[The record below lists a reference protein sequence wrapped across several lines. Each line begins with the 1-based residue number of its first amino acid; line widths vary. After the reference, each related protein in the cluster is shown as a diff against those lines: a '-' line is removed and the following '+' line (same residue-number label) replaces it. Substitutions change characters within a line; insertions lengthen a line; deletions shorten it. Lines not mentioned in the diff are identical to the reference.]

1 MLKEF
6 SSVFYQVGIGF
17 DFQLLRTIATIAR
30 SKISLVA
37 LPYRGTSSTR
47 VVLCSQMRTLC
58 INSEVG

>member
-17 DFQLLRTIATIAR
+17 DFQLLRTISTVAR

-37 LPYRGTSSTR
+37 LPYRGTS
-47 VVLCSQMRTLC
+47 
-58 INSEVG
+58 